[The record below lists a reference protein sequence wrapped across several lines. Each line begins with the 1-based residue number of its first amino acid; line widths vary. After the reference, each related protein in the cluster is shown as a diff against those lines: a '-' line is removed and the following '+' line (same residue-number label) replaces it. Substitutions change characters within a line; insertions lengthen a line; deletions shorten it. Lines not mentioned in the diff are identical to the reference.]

1 MQVESGGA
9 DGVPSLDLPGLIDV
23 ELPPLPLERFAE
35 VLNPDEYA
43 RVLHDA
49 KEGQLIFT
57 GRTVWNVN
65 STATGGGVAEMLQS
79 LVPYARSAGIDAR
92 WTVIQGD
99 SEFFRITKRIHNQLH
114 GSPGDGGMLD
124 AEARAHYE
132 AVLAINGARLAERV
146 TKRDLV
152 ILHDPQTAGLVP
164 VMREHCAAVVWRC
177 HVGVDEPNDIVRG
190 AWDFLRP
197 YVSQAD
203 AYIFSCEGF
212 VWDGLNRERLAII
225 APSIDPFAVKNYALS
240 DAEVA
245 SILRA
250 GGIEDNDTTDDAIFR
265 RRGGE
270 PAGVTHRSDVTESTR
285 ITPGTPLVVQVS
297 RWDRLKDP
305 IGVLQG
311 FTEHI
316 AGQSAAHLVLAGPEV
331 SRVSDDPEGI
341 QVLEETRAA
350 WRALSAP
357 LAGRVHLATLQMD
370 DPEENAVM
378 VNALQRRA
386 TVVVQKSLAEGFGL
400 TVAEAM
406 WKARPVVASALGGIC
421 DQIEDG
427 VSGILIDPRN
437 LTSFGS
443 AVVRLLGDEAVASAM
458 GRAARERVR
467 THFLGSRH
475 LRQYLDLLTQLLHE

>member
-437 LTSFGS
+437 LPSFGS

-475 LRQYLDLLTQLLHE
+475 LRQYLDLLTHFLHE

>member
-1 MQVESGGA
+1 MQVEAGGA
-9 DGVPSLDLPGLIDV
+9 DGVLSLDLPGLIDV

-35 VLNPDEYA
+35 VLNPDEYV
-43 RVLHDA
+43 RMLDDA
-49 KEGQLIFT
+49 KEGPLLFA
-57 GRTVWNVN
+57 GRAVWNVN
-65 STATGGGVAEMLQS
+65 STSTGGGVAEMLQS

-99 SEFFRITKRIHNQLH
+99 TEFFRITKRIHNQLH
-114 GSPGDGGMLD
+114 GSQGDGGALD
-124 AEARAHYE
+124 AAARAHYE

-146 TKRDLV
+146 TERDVV

-164 VMREHCAAVVWRC
+164 LMREHCAVVVWRC
-177 HVGVDEPNDIVRG
+177 HVGVDEPNDIVRD

-197 YVSQAD
+197 YVSRAD
-203 AYIFSCEGF
+203 AYIFSCDGF

-225 APSIDPFAVKNYALS
+225 APSIDPFSVKTYSLS

-250 GGIEDNDTTDDAIFR
+250 GGIEDNGTTGDAIFKR
-265 RRGGE
+265 QDGE
-270 PAGVTHRSDVTESTR
+270 PAVVTHRSEVTESTR
-285 ITPGTPLVVQVS
+285 ITAGTPLVVQVS

-305 IGVLQG
+305 MGVLRG
-311 FTEHI
+311 FTEDI
-316 AGQSAAHLVLAGPEV
+316 AGEGAAHLVLAGPEV
-331 SRVSDDPEGI
+331 SHVSDDPEGL
-341 QVLEETRAA
+341 QVLEEMRTA
-350 WRALSAP
+350 WRALPAA
-357 LAGRVHLATLQMD
+357 LADRVHLAALQMD

-386 TVVVQKSLAEGFGL
+386 TVVVQKSLPEGFGL

-427 VSGILIDPRN
+427 VSGILIDPRD
-437 LTSFGS
+437 LRAFGS
-443 AVVRLLGDEAVASAM
+443 AVVRLLSDDAVASAM
-458 GRAARERVR
+458 GRAAQERVR

-475 LRQYLDLLTQLLHE
+475 LRQYLDLLTHLLHE

>member
-1 MQVESGGA
+1 MQIEAGGA
-9 DGVPSLDLPGLIDV
+9 DGVLSLDLPGLIDV
-23 ELPPLPLERFAE
+23 ELSPMPLERYAE
-35 VLNPDEYA
+35 VLSPDDTA
-43 RVLHDA
+43 RMLDDA
-49 KEGQLIFT
+49 KEGEQVFD

-65 STATGGGVAEMLQS
+65 STASGGGVAEMLQS

-92 WTVIQGD
+92 LTVIQGE
-99 SEFFRITKRIHNQLH
+99 SEFFRITKRIHNQLP
-114 GSPGDGGMLD
+114 GAPGDGGAPD
-124 AEARAHYE
+124 AAARARYE
-132 AVLAINGARLAERV
+132 AVLAINGARLADRV
-146 TKRDLV
+146 TKRDVV

-164 VMREHCAAVVWRC
+164 LMREHCAVVVWRC
-177 HVGVDEPNDIVRG
+177 HVGVNEPNDIVRG

-197 YVSQAD
+197 YVSEAD

-225 APSIDPFAVKNYALS
+225 APSIDPFAVKNYPLS
-240 DAEVA
+240 DSEVA

-250 GGIEDNDTTDDAIFR
+250 GGVEDNDTIGDAVFR
-265 RRGGE
+265 RQDGE
-270 PAGVTHRSDVTESTR
+270 PAVVTHRSDVTESTR

-297 RWDRLKDP
+297 RWDTLKDP
-305 IGVLQG
+305 MGVLQG

-341 QVLEETRAA
+341 QVLEEMRAA
-350 WRALSAP
+350 SRALPQA
-357 LAGRVHLATLQMD
+357 LADRVHLATLQMD

-427 VSGILIDPRN
+427 VSGILIDPRD
-437 LTSFGS
+437 LGAFGG
-443 AVVRLLGDEAVASAM
+443 AVVRLLSDAAAASAM
-458 GRAARERVR
+458 GQAAQERVR

-475 LRQYLDLLTQLLHE
+475 LRQYLDLLTQLLHD